1 MIIDSNHRA
10 TGNGSRRRESSQVAL
25 RVVPRIIIV
34 YRKNQDVDI
43 SQFTSWFLYCI
54 AGNSSTLYAALYF
67 TAFYQPCV
75 QHSFLRY
82 VLSFAT
88 VVRESVSLISVR
100 STFVICPFS
109 TVNLTATDPCIP
121 GAVPSNSPL
130 TPSDAAQR
138 KSVFFTRKKNPESM
152 KHSPSHLRF
161 FFHHESFQIC
171 EALATSL

>member
-75 QHSFLRY
+75 ATFFPAIRPFLCNCCERICLTDLCEINLCDLSVFHSELNCNRFLHSGSS
-82 VLSFAT
+82 SF
-88 VVRESVSLISVR
+88 E
-100 STFVICPFS
+100 
-109 TVNLTATDPCIP
+109 LTAYTFRCCSEEI
-121 GAVPSNSPL
+121 GFL
-130 TPSDAAQR
+130 YT
-138 KSVFFTRKKNPESM
+138 KKEP
-152 KHSPSHLRF
+152 
-161 FFHHESFQIC
+161 
-171 EALATSL
+171 